1 MIDFGSTHDIRDQS
15 KDAGEVARLFRGN
28 SARKY
33 SESQFE
39 NSAVFSIIPR
49 SFECSN
55 EVGARSG
62 LCPLGDDVHC
72 YG

>member
-15 KDAGEVARLFRGN
+15 KDAGEVARLFREN

-39 NSAVFSIIPR
+39 SSAVFSIIPR

-55 EVGARSG
+55 EVGPRSG
-62 LCPLGDDVHC
+62 LFPLGDEVHWC
-72 YG
+72 G